1 MNGFKFDFSKD
12 FWGGALLSN
21 TLDLGF
27 DIFELLKI
35 TVLLQWCAAW
45 IFKHLKWV
53 LRLKKFEN
61 HCIKAIKINIL

>member
-35 TVLLQWCAAW
+35 TVLLQWCAA
-45 IFKHLKWV
+45 
-53 LRLKKFEN
+53 
-61 HCIKAIKINIL
+61 